1 MCVLVVCVYGVH
13 VGACVC
19 RTEET
24 SDRELMLQ
32 AVASLLTTVELGAGF
47 GLLGESKSTELRDIL
62 RVQPAEPSVWPQF

>member
-1 MCVLVVCVYGVH
+1 MCVYGVH

-32 AVASLLTTVELGAGF
+32 AVVSLLTTVELGAGF
-47 GLLGESKSTELRDIL
+47 GLLGESKSAELLRDIL